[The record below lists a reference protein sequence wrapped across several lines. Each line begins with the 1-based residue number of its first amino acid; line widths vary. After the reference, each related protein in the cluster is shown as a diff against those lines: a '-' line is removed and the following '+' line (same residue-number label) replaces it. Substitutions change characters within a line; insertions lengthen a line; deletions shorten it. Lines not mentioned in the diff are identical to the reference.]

1 MHLGARHFIQR
12 GASVA
17 SEQPADTFDL
27 WDRDG
32 DGLISA
38 EDILAGITALGLE
51 IDAEAVQ
58 RLVAAADT
66 DGDWMIS
73 RAEFEAA
80 RLGRD
85 PEITDADAA
94 FEMFDVNQNELIEL
108 DELESLLCTCPGLTD
123 ESAESLLAAADL
135 DGDGFLSRAE
145 FATLL
150 ARLAQG

>member
-1 MHLGARHFIQR
+1 M
-12 GASVA
+12 A

-27 WDRDG
+27 WDQDG

-38 EDILAGITALGLE
+38 DDILAGITALGLD
-51 IDAEAVQ
+51 IDADAVE

-66 DGDWMIS
+66 DGDWLIS

-85 PEITDADAA
+85 PEIVDADAA
-94 FEMFDVNQNELIEL
+94 FETFDVNRNELIEL
-108 DELESLLCTCPGLTD
+108 DELESLLRTCPNLTD
-123 ESAESLLAAADL
+123 ESAETLLAAADL

-145 FATLL
+145 FTALL
-150 ARLAQG
+150 ARLAE

>member
-1 MHLGARHFIQR
+1 M
-12 GASVA
+12 ASD
-17 SEQPADTFDL
+17 QPADTFAL

-32 DGLISA
+32 DGRISA
-38 EDILAGITALGLE
+38 DDILSGITALGLE
-51 IDAEAVQ
+51 IDAEAVE

-66 DGDWMIS
+66 DGDWLIS

-94 FEMFDVNQNELIEL
+94 FDTFDVNHNELIEL
-108 DELESLLCTCPGLTD
+108 DELESLLRTCPGLSD
-123 ESAESLLAAADL
+123 ESAETLLTAADL

-145 FATLL
+145 FAALL
-150 ARLAQG
+150 SRLAE